1 MLSNL
6 MLHLVSGDRAAFDRA
21 SQYVNARIYKNKKDR
36 AGGLVSLL
44 DLYSGNHHKA
54 AFVGCDFIGVAAHFY
69 DWDYAQLSPQQ
80 SEDLVTR
87 LIDAARCTELENKTA
102 RAVLPTA
109 RAL

>member
-44 DLYSGNHHKA
+44 DLYSGDHHKA
-54 AFVGCDFIGVAAHFY
+54 AFVGGDFVGVAAHFY
-69 DWDYAQLSPQQ
+69 DWGYAKLSVEQK
-80 SEDLVTR
+80 EDLVKW
-87 LIDAARCTELENKTA
+87 LIDAPRFTALGNKSA
-102 RAVLPTA
+102 RAFL
-109 RAL
+109 RND